1 MGIAMSNVPELK
13 IPAKDTQWLIEQ
25 IKADLL
31 ISAYRSELAEP
42 RFIELN
48 KKIEKTFETEF
59 GSPIFHRPVTP
70 YHIMGSPGHGKTTC
84 FKVAAKWA
92 AEKLGMNLVVNPTDD
107 YELQEN
113 DILMVMLDLSGETS
127 NLKFIGL
134 PVIADYL
141 NTLDDNSAKK
151 GKYTTSAPPKLLQ
164 NLQHATVSIF
174 LLDDFS
180 NASPSI
186 QNIGLS
192 VMLEKGYQ
200 ALKIGQNTFV
210 NSTGNLG
217 ALDGTS
223 VSPTSTAMASRRQA
237 YIGFDTVENWS
248 KRTLEEFPDHIGD
261 AGLVEFFRQHPE
273 CFSETNKSKKG
284 EGFACPRGWSHF
296 VHYAREAMHK
306 YDSLLKRSTSLAGSA
321 FELEDFITKAQGHV
335 GFNVSSKLKA
345 FYLSLTNEV
354 TPIAKALL
362 DGEKLN
368 ETQKGLLEHHSKTGG
383 NTSEFFYS
391 MLTRTL
397 GERVAVQVSTAAK
410 LDPDNYIEQSKPLLV
425 NFSNGMLE
433 CGVVPVKLNKISE
446 GFSSFA
452 HKMALLNNSK
462 NADVAHFSKS
472 THQPMLNLDLLK
484 ATVASFVLNPKAH
497 QPIGGVNGVKIAKI
511 CCTDVLSNMAAHTS
525 TSSKIKDLDEII
537 TQLPSVSALAESQA
551 VKAKVEPIVE
561 QLNEVMK
568 EEELSIAPP
577 SMF

>member
-1 MGIAMSNVPELK
+1 MSNVPELK

-31 ISAYRSELAEP
+31 ISAYRPNPTEP
-42 RFIELN
+42 RFIALN
-48 KKIEKTFETEF
+48 KKIEQVFESEF
-59 GSPIFHRPVTP
+59 DRPIFHRPVTP

-92 AEKLGMNLVVNPTDD
+92 SEKLEMNLVVNPTDD
-107 YELQEN
+107 YELTDN
-113 DILMVMLDLSGETS
+113 DILMVVLDLSGETS

-134 PVIADYL
+134 PVIGDYL
-141 NTLDDNSAKK
+141 NTLDENGAGK

-237 YIGFDTVENWS
+237 YIGFDTVDNWS
-248 KRTLEEFPDHIGD
+248 KRTQEEFPDHIGD
-261 AGLVEFFRQHPE
+261 AGLVEFFRQHPD
-273 CFSETNKSKKG
+273 CFSEANKSKKG
-284 EGFACPRGWSHF
+284 EGFACPRAWSHF
-296 VHYAREAMHK
+296 VHYARDAMHK
-306 YDSLLKRSTSLAGSA
+306 YDYQLKRSTSLAGSA
-321 FELEDFITKAQGHV
+321 FELDDFITKAQGHV
-335 GFNVSSKLKA
+335 GFDVSIKLKA

-354 TPIAKALL
+354 TPIAKSLL
-362 DGEKLN
+362 DGEKLSDAQN
-368 ETQKGLLEHHSKTGG
+368 ELLEHHKNTGG
-383 NTSEFFYS
+383 NASEFFYS

-397 GERVAVQVSTAAK
+397 GDRVAVQVTTNAK
-410 LDPDNYIEQSKPLLV
+410 LDPDNYIEQSKQILI
-425 NFSNGMLE
+425 NFANGMLE
-433 CGVVPVKLNKISE
+433 CGVVPAKLNKISE
-446 GFSSFA
+446 GYSSFA
-452 HKMALLNNSK
+452 HKMALLNNGK
-462 NADVAHFSKS
+462 NADIASFSKS
-472 THQPMLNLDLLK
+472 THQPLLNIDLLK
-484 ATVASFVLNPKAH
+484 ATVATFALNPKAH
-497 QPIGGVNGVKIAKI
+497 QLIGGVKIAKI

-525 TSSKIKDLDEII
+525 TNSKIKELDDMI
-537 TQLPSVSALAESQA
+537 TKLPSVSALTESQA
-551 VKAKVEPIVE
+551 VKTKVTPQIE
-561 QLNEVMK
+561 QVLESLE

-577 SMF
+577 TMF